1 MGGADSFWHV
11 QKPSTTGRQGC
22 SNMNST
28 SFITLFTYML
38 RQNVIRFYEGRY
50 ATFKL
55 APNLKLHTLELSLK
69 QINKI
74 LGQIDGYLFFWPFC
88 SETKNHMKNPD
99 VRIGYGKMLMS
110 ANCNIQ
116 RRLSIFVFFRRRD
129 QLINLFPNKMLTWG
143 RQILLTFAISLV
155 RHTDAE
161 VCEETTMTLL
171 IYRHSLKKSANY
183 TVYLTQS
190 WNKFARKNHSVATV
204 TPLVMAIGKRGTQ
217 RGEFYSLD
225 KIFSTLC
232 LCWCIHVAYESTF
245 FQSCHIFLSTW
256 VEPVGL

>member
-1 MGGADSFWHV
+1 
-11 QKPSTTGRQGC
+11 
-22 SNMNST
+22 
-28 SFITLFTYML
+28 
-38 RQNVIRFYEGRY
+38 
-50 ATFKL
+50 
-55 APNLKLHTLELSLK
+55 
-69 QINKI
+69 
-74 LGQIDGYLFFWPFC
+74 
-88 SETKNHMKNPD
+88 
-99 VRIGYGKMLMS
+99 MLMS

-116 RRLSIFVFFRRRD
+116 RCLSIFVFFRRRD

-143 RQILLTFAISLV
+143 RQTLLTFAISLV

-183 TVYLTQS
+183 TVYLTQRLKQIRQKKS
-190 WNKFARKNHSVATV
+190 FSCDSDV
-204 TPLVMAIGKRGTQ
+204 TGHGNRQRGTQ

-245 FQSCHIFLSTW
+245 FSVMSHFPIYMGWTSMALNIKMDSDMPIGSRDPYPSTHGRERSGSV
-256 VEPVGL
+256 VECLTSLETEGPRVRASSVSLCCVFEQGTFILA

>member
-1 MGGADSFWHV
+1 MCQIHCVVVLNQD
-11 QKPSTTGRQGC
+11 T
-22 SNMNST
+22 
-28 SFITLFTYML
+28 
-38 RQNVIRFYEGRY
+38 
-50 ATFKL
+50 
-55 APNLKLHTLELSLK
+55 ELSTGST
-69 QINKI
+69 QE
-74 LGQIDGYLFFWPFC
+74 DPSLFKAAYSGTFIKTDLQNSRTNRWIFIFLAVLQRK
-88 SETKNHMKNPD
+88 KNYVKNPD

-116 RRLSIFVFFRRRD
+116 WCLSIFVFFRRRD

-143 RQILLTFAISLV
+143 RQTFAISLV

-204 TPLVMAIGKRGTQ
+204 TSLVMTIGKEVLN
-217 RGEFYSLD
+217 GENFTASIKYSRPFVCVD
-225 KIFSTLC
+225 
-232 LCWCIHVAYESTF
+232 AYM
-245 FQSCHIFLSTW
+245 
-256 VEPVGL
+256 